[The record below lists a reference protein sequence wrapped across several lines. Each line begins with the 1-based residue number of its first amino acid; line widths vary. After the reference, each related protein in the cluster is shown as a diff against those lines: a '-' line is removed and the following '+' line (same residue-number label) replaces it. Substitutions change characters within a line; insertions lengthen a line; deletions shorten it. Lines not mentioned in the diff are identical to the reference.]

1 MSFSVI
7 IAHDP
12 ARSPELLNRALL
24 SINHELLA
32 MNVHGESEVFVE
44 IEGSVSEARNKAAA
58 QAQGEFLVFL
68 DDDVILRAHFFQEII
83 EPFSDPGVGIVGG
96 VNLNFDDVSFRE
108 KISSVLFAS
117 PFIMAKSAA
126 RYTPRG
132 SVRETD
138 ESEIIAC
145 VMAVRKT
152 AFQEAGGFPLD
163 VIPCEENVLINR
175 IQAAGWKVIYS
186 PFAIVYHKRPAFPG
200 EYARKIFFYGK
211 GRGIMLRHNRLR
223 GSPKMFWKLSWRWPI
238 YVAGFFLHYA
248 AYVSGLIY
256 GYFKGKKKP

>member
-1 MSFSVI
+1 VISVI

-12 ARSPELLNRALL
+12 SRDPDQLEQCLE
-24 SINHELLA
+24 SINAQLPA
-32 MNVHGESEVFVE
+32 GSEVIVE
-44 IEGSVSEARNKAAA
+44 TQGSISEARNRAVAHSS
-58 QAQGEFLVFL
+58 GEILVFL
-68 DDDVILRAHFFQEII
+68 DDDVQLRSHFFHEIL
-83 EPFSDPGVGIVGG
+83 EPFSDQAVGIVGG

-145 VMAVRKT
+145 VMAVRAQ
-152 AFQEAGGFPLD
+152 AFQEAGAFPLD

-175 IQAAGWKVIYS
+175 IQAAGWKVVYS
-186 PFAIVYHKRPAFPG
+186 PFAIVYHRRPVFPG
-200 EYARKIFFYGK
+200 EYVRKIFFYGK
-211 GRGIMLRHNRLR
+211 GRGIMLRRDKLK
-223 GSPKMFWKLSWRWPI
+223 GSPKMFWRFSWRWPI
-238 YVAGFFLHYA
+238 YAAGFLIHYS
-248 AYVSGLIY
+248 AYLSGLIY
-256 GYFKGKKKP
+256 GYVKGAKKK

>member
-1 MSFSVI
+1 MKISVI
-7 IAHDP
+7 IAHDRD
-12 ARSPELLNRALL
+12 RSPEVLNRAIL

-32 MNVHGESEVFVE
+32 MNLYGDFELFVE

-58 QAQGEFLVFL
+58 EAQGEFLVFL
-68 DDDVILRAHFFQEII
+68 DDDIKLRSNFFHEILA
-83 EPFSDPGVGIVGG
+83 PFSDPAVGIVGG
-96 VNLNFDDVSFRE
+96 VNLNFDEIPFRE

-152 AFQEAGGFPLD
+152 AFVETGGFPLD
-163 VIPCEENVLINR
+163 VIPCEENVLVNN

-186 PFAIVYHKRPAFPG
+186 PFAVAYHKRPVFPG
-200 EYARKIFFYGK
+200 EYVRKIFFYGK
-211 GRGIMLRHNRLR
+211 GRGIMLRRDKSK

-238 YVAGFFLHYA
+238 YVAGFFIHYG

-256 GYFKGKKKP
+256 GYFKGKKKS